1 MSSTDVLQPSPPEV
15 SGATQAADVPDSL
28 LNQLMDQHEAEV
40 HLQNLQLH
48 SGGGS
53 QETGTEAAIPV
64 QQWSG
69 SPTTPS
75 NLTETMDDSDVT
87 YAPTDDDEEEE
98 DSRTRGVHRDTR
110 VQKRFKHAARSPQSS
125 QMLESHQVS
134 GGACQR
140 FNRSRRAPNHRPTQH
155 ENAAELDALN
165 APARKVQ
172 GRERKIARSRVT
184 YVRVP

>member
-1 MSSTDVLQPSPPEV
+1 MSSIVVLQPSPPEV

-64 QQWSG
+64 QQRSG

-98 DSRTRGVHRDTR
+98 DSSDWWSSSRPPRCKK
-110 VQKRFKHAARSPQSS
+110 KRFRARS
-125 QMLESHQVS
+125 
-134 GGACQR
+134 
-140 FNRSRRAPNHRPTQH
+140 SRLPNHR
-155 ENAAELDALN
+155 
-165 APARKVQ
+165 RC
-172 GRERKIARSRVT
+172 
-184 YVRVP
+184 